1 MTNRRA
7 IFLNARREVIEGVR
21 TRAMQIS
28 TAVQVLIVVAIVVV
42 AAIASGDDTEKFNVG
57 YVGTEAKAVAE
68 AAEGAAD
75 GFAAEVT
82 PKAFDDEAAAE
93 SAVDGDDVDAA
104 LVGDPDLR
112 IVTGS
117 SPSDTLLALL
127 QTAAR
132 DARGSE
138 ALRAE
143 GISEEKIAAA
153 LEPPPLEVTELGGD
167 SAGAGIAWVGS
178 LLLYIAILSFGYAV
192 ASAVVAEKSTRVVE
206 VILSAIR
213 PIQLLTGKV
222 IGIGI
227 LGLGQVLLIAGIGAA
242 TGFATGAIEM
252 PASTPEVLLLVLVY
266 FLLGYLLYAAAF
278 AVAGAMVS
286 RQEDVQSAAAP
297 LSIVLVAAY
306 LIGITAIDKPEGT
319 LAVVASLVPL
329 TAPMVVPGRAA
340 QDALPLGELA
350 LSLALM
356 VVGAA
361 LVLWLA
367 ARVYDRAVLRM
378 GRPLRLAETL
388 RLARQRND

>member
-1 MTNRRA
+1 MNSRRA

-28 TAVQVLIVVAIVVV
+28 TLVQVLIVVGIVVI
-42 AAIASGDDTEKFNVG
+42 AAATSGDDTEKFDIG
-57 YVGTEAKAVAE
+57 YVGQEAELIVKASE
-68 AAEGAAD
+68 KAAPAYD
-75 GFAAEVT
+75 AEVT
-82 PKAFDDEAAAE
+82 PKTFESDGAAE
-93 SAVDGDDVDAA
+93 SAIDSDEIDAA
-104 LVGDPDLR
+104 VLGDADAR

-117 SPSDTLLALL
+117 DPADALIPLL
-127 QTAAR
+127 QSAGR

-138 ALRAE
+138 TLRAE
-143 GISEEKIAAA
+143 GVPDTKIAEA
-153 LEPPPLEVTELGGD
+153 LDPPPLEVTELGGD
-167 SAGAGIAWVGS
+167 SAGAGIAWIGS

-227 LGLGQVLLIAGIGAA
+227 LGLGQVLLIAGVGAA
-242 TGFATGAIEM
+242 TGFAAGAIEM
-252 PASTPEVLLLVLVY
+252 PASTPEVLVLVLVY

-306 LIGITAIDKPEGT
+306 IVGISVIESPEGT
-319 LAVVASLVPL
+319 LAVVTSLIPL

-340 QDALPLGELA
+340 QDALPLGELV
-350 LSLALM
+350 LSLVLIAL
-356 VVGAA
+356 AA
-361 LVLWLA
+361 AFTLWLA

-378 GRPLRLAETL
+378 GKPLRLTEAL
-388 RLARQRND
+388 RLARRRG